1 MRDKEFVKERIPH
14 REPFLLVDG
23 VISMTDSEIL
33 AFRDLLQ
40 NDPVFEGHFPGY
52 PIYPGVLILEGLAQT
67 AGILLLKPNETP
79 LFAGIE
85 RARFKTIV
93 RPPCRIEYSV
103 KLINS
108 RMNVAKLE
116 TSAYV
121 EGKLAAKAILLVSS
135 I

>member
-1 MRDKEFVKERIPH
+1 MRDKAFVKERIPH

-23 VISMTDSEIL
+23 VISISDSEIL
-33 AFRDLLQ
+33 AFRDLLE
-40 NDPVFEGHFPGY
+40 NDPIFKGHFPDY

-67 AGILLLKPNETP
+67 AGILLLKPNKTP

-103 KLINS
+103 KLIGS
-108 RMNVAKLE
+108 KMNVAKLE
-116 TSAYV
+116 TAAYV

-135 I
+135 M